1 MGRLL
6 LLILFSL
13 CPICTLVAQKI
24 QVLDGKNNPVAFAGI
39 RSEDGSILGYTDI
52 DGFLPDI
59 QNQSVIYISHLAFSP
74 TKVELDHVQNG
85 IIRLKESVIA
95 LKEVDIKSPK
105 VDYIHI
111 RCFYRVCLSVAA
123 EIKFFD
129 MGIADYFIDT
139 KKKTEETHLLT
150 NVNYSKLVYYD
161 ALESSIPPELGTT
174 STLEHLRA
182 DSSYAFSKENH
193 HRQDILKL
201 GNLVGRIVDEPEN
214 HLYRLELDREK
225 IDSVNYKSYS
235 KNGHMAS
242 RNLFSNTVCLFRR
255 NAEQDYTSMIDFIS
269 ETNRWTQHSHT
280 EKGQIDFVL
289 DGYAIEKDYL
299 TKKEMKKKKRE
310 KINEMTYQQLQQFR
324 AAHQIPDMD
333 EKLKKN
339 IENYMAKLAKGNT
352 Q

>member
-1 MGRLL
+1 M
-6 LLILFSL
+6 
-13 CPICTLVAQKI
+13 
-24 QVLDGKNNPVAFAGI
+24 
-39 RSEDGSILGYTDI
+39 
-52 DGFLPDI
+52 
-59 QNQSVIYISHLAFSP
+59 
-74 TKVELDHVQNG
+74 
-85 IIRLKESVIA
+85 
-95 LKEVDIKSPK
+95 
-105 VDYIHI
+105 
-111 RCFYRVCLSVAA
+111 
-123 EIKFFD
+123 
-129 MGIADYFIDT
+129 
-139 KKKTEETHLLT
+139 
-150 NVNYSKLVYYD
+150 
-161 ALESSIPPELGTT
+161 
-174 STLEHLRA
+174 EHLRA